1 MESNRNLDKVKT
13 TGNKAVW
20 ESVATCSR
28 RKPPSDQVVMK
39 PDFLILRNAFGFFL
53 ANDQCSIYSKLL
65 ESLRKL
71 PKGSKWESVTSE
83 ELQQLYLN
91 TAANVSKLLVVE
103 LSTIRNVIKDYSG
116 LSIFPNTS
124 IKKSVKVN
132 IMNNIFG
139 DRIEQEDA
147 LSLSR
152 HTGSRKKH
160 VQKLKQHC
168 KGVILGAMYPKE
180 VLAAAVCNVKNTY
193 YIC

>member
-1 MESNRNLDKVKT
+1 MGVSSNTLKK
-13 TGNKAVW
+13 
-20 ESVATCSR
+20 
-28 RKPPSDQVVMK
+28 KPPSDQVVMK
-39 PDFLILRNAFGFFL
+39 PDFLILRNAFGFFP

-65 ESLRKL
+65 ESLQKL

-103 LSTIRNVIKDYSG
+103 MSTIQNVIKDYSG

-124 IKKSVKVN
+124 VKKSVKVN
-132 IMNNIFG
+132 IINNIFG

-152 HTGSRKKH
+152 CTGRKKKH
-160 VQKLKQHC
+160 V
-168 KGVILGAMYPKE
+168 
-180 VLAAAVCNVKNTY
+180 
-193 YIC
+193 